1 MGVMG
6 TLEIAMAMGTRE
18 TAMAVETLEAIMAM
32 GILEVIME
40 MGIPVAIVEMGTLET
55 TMEMG
60 ALLEI
65 AIIKGH
71 LAPHLG
77 CRQCVLGAML
87 EAGAAPGLKPH
98 APCVFEE
105 NIKDNINLAFQIV

>member
-1 MGVMG
+1 MVMGILAMRTVMG
-6 TLEIAMAMGTRE
+6 TLEIVMAMGTRE
-18 TAMAVETLEAIMAM
+18 TA
-32 GILEVIME
+32 
-40 MGIPVAIVEMGTLET
+40 VEMGTLET
-55 TMEMG
+55 TTGMG

-65 AIIKGH
+65 AIIKGNF
-71 LAPHLG
+71 APHLG

>member
-1 MGVMG
+1 MKETIMEMG
-6 TLEIAMAMGTRE
+6 TKEARMAMGTQE
-18 TAMAVETLEAIMAM
+18 ATMVMEMKEAIMAM

-40 MGIPVAIVEMGTLET
+40 MGIPVAIMEMGTLET
-55 TMEMG
+55 TMGMG

-71 LAPHLG
+71 FAPHLG
-77 CRQCVLGAML
+77 CCQCVLGAML
-87 EAGAAPGLKPH
+87 EAGTAPGLKPH

-105 NIKDNINLAFQIV
+105 NIKDNINL